1 MFDDDTL
8 ACAKIVEKGD
18 PDRFAAVMTLPV
30 EARAKLFPIFAAN
43 VEVARAPWV
52 TSEPMI
58 AQMRLQ
64 WWADAFAEIKAADMV
79 RRHEVVTPLAVLLSA
94 DQADAMAAMVEAR
107 RWDAESDPFEDTS
120 HFNRYLSETT
130 GNLLWVAA
138 QVLGAPETESA
149 RFARAAQ
156 GVAIGNWLRAI
167 PALEAA
173 GKRVLVDGRPEAV
186 AELAAEG
193 LTCLTAQRGLSRA
206 SQMALLTGWRA
217 RAALKTAERN
227 PMAVADGALDEGDAW
242 RQLSLVKA
250 RLLRRI

>member
-30 EARAKLFPIFAAN
+30 DARAKLFPIFAAN

-52 TSEPMI
+52 TSEPII

-64 WWADAFAEIKAADMV
+64 WWADAFAEIQAADMV
-79 RRHEVVTPLAVLLSA
+79 RRHEVVTPLAVLLAKDHA
-94 DQADAMAAMVEAR
+94 DLMAVMVEAR
-107 RWDAESDPFEDTS
+107 RWDVESEPFEDMS
-120 HFNRYLSETT
+120 HFDTYLTETT

-138 QVLGAPETESA
+138 QVLGAHVAEVEQFSC
-149 RFARAAQ
+149 AAQ

-186 AELAAEG
+186 ADLAARG
-193 LTCLTAQRGLSRA
+193 LAFLNAQRGLSRA

-217 RAALKTAERN
+217 RAALKAAARN
-227 PMAVADGALDEGDAW
+227 PMAVADGALDEGEAW
-242 RQLSLVKA
+242 RRLSLVKA
-250 RLLRRI
+250 RVLRRI